1 MFKLSSIQVKAIV
14 LLFVFSLNT
23 AVGFACSMGL
33 EMGFNSH
40 HHDEE
45 NNIIPGHSH
54 SGNDKHAETAGHSHS
69 HGIKT
74 NSHHDNKEPGNG
86 KDNCCNNDVIK
97 FNQLDKACAQS
108 INGINVFSF
117 DALITT
123 FYNIDVLTSF
133 KAATSTRY
141 FVRNYHPPI
150 PDIRIAIQSFQI

>member
-1 MFKLSSIQVKAIV
+1 MFKLSPIQVKAIV
-14 LLFVFSLNT
+14 LFIVFSLNT
-23 AVGFACSMGL
+23 VVGFACSMGL

-45 NNIIPGHSH
+45 SSIIPEHSH
-54 SGNDKHAETAGHSHS
+54 TAGHSHS

-74 NSHHDNKEPGNG
+74 SSHHDNKEPGHG

-123 FYNIDVLTSF
+123 FYNINILTSF
-133 KAATSTRY
+133 KAATSIRY